1 MVEVVHVCGVDTTI
15 EHLLRP
21 QIDHFRAREMTV
33 EIACSPGPAVEDLR
47 RQGYVIHEVAIP
59 RRIRPVANFRS
70 VRGLLRVLTR
80 GRYDVV
86 HVHTPVASVLG
97 RIAAALAS
105 TPRTVYTA

>member
-1 MVEVVHVCGVDTTI
+1 MMKLLHVCAVDTTI

-80 GRYDVV
+80 GRYDGV
-86 HVHTPVASVLG
+86 HVHTTVASG
-97 RIAAALAS
+97 RGRAAAA
-105 TPRTVYTA
+105 VA